1 MTVVP
6 KAVVNKL
13 ILLAPQPKEAYLA
26 MQEVSLE
33 SWSYTHSYFSNE
45 PIFKGLLKVK
55 EWINKYVS
63 AIL

>member
-6 KAVVNKL
+6 KAVVSKL

-45 PIFKGLLKVK
+45 PIFEGLLKVK